1 MAWMGMLGE
10 PGFLRKDLCHVVR
23 MRLNE
28 EGFVSEY
35 RSMRAG
41 T

>member
-10 PGFLRKDLCHVVR
+10 PGFLRKDLGHGISMLVR
-23 MRLNE
+23 A
-28 EGFVSEY
+28 EGFGSQY